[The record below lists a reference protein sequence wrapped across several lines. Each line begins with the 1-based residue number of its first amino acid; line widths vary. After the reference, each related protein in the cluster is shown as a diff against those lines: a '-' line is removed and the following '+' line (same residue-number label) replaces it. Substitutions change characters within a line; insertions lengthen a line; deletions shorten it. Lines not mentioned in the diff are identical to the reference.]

1 MNPTYLQAL
10 TLKMQKK
17 SQTEK
22 YLEENK
28 WMVDFWEEMDKTR
41 NQRISEEIKRI
52 KQKNRNL
59 SKKLKK

>member
-10 TLKMQKK
+10 TLKMQKR

-41 NQRISEEIKRI
+41 SQRILEEIKRI
-52 KQKNRNL
+52 KEENRNL